1 MDWVKFL
8 NNLLNSGLGGWIPG
22 RPRHGLRGWRLGGA
36 AGDEVVQ
43 HDFRDLGTEA
53 RRPRGRERWCT
64 TNFHIYIKRACS
76 GTSVMHDQQR
86 MCHVHALHPASYKL
100 VWFAFARGRLDTNT
114 SRRAFLF
121 FHVLESLLVFMQR
134 TKCLREAREDLSP
147 VNWLLFI
154 FIPIWFQILGWI
166 VLLMSINSYYLLII
180 MLTLFFCTY
189 TSGDWSRRS
198 YRH

>member
-1 MDWVKFL
+1 M
-8 NNLLNSGLGGWIPG
+8 NSGSAATWLKRVKAGGSS
-22 RPRHGLRGWRLGGA
+22 RWRGGA
-36 AGDEVVQ
+36 AWLSGPWHISE
-43 HDFRDLGTEA
+43 EA
-53 RRPRGRERWCT
+53 ARPRTRRWCT

-76 GTSVMHDQQR
+76 STSVMHDQQR

-121 FHVLESLLVFMQR
+121 FHVLESLLVFMQG

-154 FIPIWFQILGWI
+154 FIPIWFQILRWI